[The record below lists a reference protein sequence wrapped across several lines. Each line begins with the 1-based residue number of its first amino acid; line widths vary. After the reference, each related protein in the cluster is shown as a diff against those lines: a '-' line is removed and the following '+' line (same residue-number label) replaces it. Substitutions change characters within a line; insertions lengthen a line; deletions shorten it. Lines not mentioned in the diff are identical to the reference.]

1 MKSVRVAMFCLMS
14 LVLMVLPD
22 TANAQNYLRTPSV
35 DSILNPAEII
45 GRTNYHRGGT
55 EWIVFSDRDNN
66 PVYSS
71 SSGGAISARMPF
83 MKMFKVKDETADY
96 LLVSDAKSNSEIGWM
111 KKENLSMLSRCVRKP
126 NRVAKKAMI
135 INTLKNIDQGDNTR
149 DFYKDPN
156 LTRPN
161 TEGDNINVY
170 TICYVYKET
179 DSTVLLGRREDCSTD
194 VEAYFQD
201 QIFGWIHRKY
211 LTAWDSRGCLQP
223 NYNEVPANYRREKK
237 SPAVLFDDINW
248 ATNYKDKVS
257 FATLENQARSLE
269 DNPIVW
275 QDDDYKTRP
284 WNPSKFRLPFLSST
298 STSGVIK
305 VGVLGDIKD
314 ESGRAM
320 MELIEKMRDEY
331 TSSSINNLNVVFV
344 IDGTYSMKSYFPAV
358 VEAIEQSANRINANP
373 KYSDPDNPNRIIVN
387 WGSVVYRDAAE
398 DDNALETFNLTQN
411 YRDLAKWL
419 GSAFSD
425 AKNANDLDVC
435 EAVYY
440 GLYNALEDVL
450 AEKEEENNL
459 IILIGDAGDH
469 QRGDDDWTHIY
480 AHEIIESMVNLNT
493 HFIAYQTHYKD
504 PAKTGVKGDS
514 SYTDFVEQMKHISEQ
529 SAKMIYTQSRP
540 NVNESEIFLKNNSL
554 SQLFEL
560 NKNILANKVLYNTG
574 SDMSESILTKNI
586 NASIDKS
593 AESTSIFMSMI
604 YDVLYGGKSIDEI
617 SVKYGFDPNDLDMA
631 EFRGLSYIIEQI
643 AEIEGLSPDSDEFQ
657 EKLSFMLSK
666 KVQLYFEGY
675 APIKSKDS
683 KYSLWAFDVLAS
695 SSAKKQLVRDLRRV
709 EKAFQSGGSD
719 NRKQRKLV
727 TSTLTDL
734 ARIYSGDKGD
744 DLQEMKIGTLF
755 ESIIDC
761 PGLQFSRKYS
771 DVLNMRIKDV
781 EVENRC
787 SVTELKVIYRA
798 VKAARTS
805 LQGVSFEGYGTRAF
819 NTFTAYWIPIDKF
832 PFMK

>member
-1 MKSVRVAMFCLMS
+1 MRSIRVAIFSLTC
-14 LVLMVLPD
+14 LVLMILPD
-22 TANAQNYLRTPSV
+22 AAKAQNYLRTPSV
-35 DSILNPAEII
+35 DSILNPAEVM

-66 PVYSS
+66 PVYST
-71 SSGGAISARMPF
+71 SSGGGVNSRVPF
-83 MKMFKVKDETADY
+83 MKMFKVKDETLDF
-96 LLVSDAKSNSEIGWM
+96 LLVVDAKSNNEIGWM
-111 KKENLSMLSRCVRKP
+111 EKESLSMLSRCVRKP

-135 INTLKNIDQGDNTR
+135 INTLENMNKGDNTR
-149 DFYKDPN
+149 DFYKDPD
-156 LTRPN
+156 LTIPY
-161 TEGDNINVY
+161 TDGDNINVY

-201 QIFGWIHRKY
+201 QIFGWIHKKY
-211 LTAWDSRGCLQP
+211 LTAWNSRGCLQP
-223 NYNEVPANYRREKK
+223 NYNEVPANLRREKR
-237 SPAVLFDDINW
+237 SPAALFDDINW
-248 ATNYKDKVS
+248 ASNYKDNVS
-257 FATLENQARSLE
+257 FVTLENQARSSE
-269 DNPIVW
+269 ENPIVW
-275 QDDDYKTRP
+275 QDDEFKTTP

-298 STSGVIK
+298 ATSGIVK

-320 MELIEKMRDEY
+320 MELIEKMRDGY

-358 VEAIEQSANRINANP
+358 VDAIKQSANKINANP

-398 DDNALETFNLTQN
+398 EDNALETFSLTQN
-411 YRDLAKWL
+411 YKELAKWL
-419 GSAFSD
+419 GSVFSD
-425 AKNANDLDVC
+425 AKNANDMDVC

-450 AEKEEENNL
+450 AEKEDENNL

-480 AHEIIESMVNLNT
+480 SEEIIESMVNLNT

-504 PAKTGVKGDS
+504 PATTGVNGDS
-514 SYTDFVEQMKHISEQ
+514 SYTDFVEQMKYISEQ
-529 SAKMIYTQSRP
+529 SAKMIYTESRP
-540 NVNESEIFLKNNSL
+540 NVDESEIYLKENS
-554 SQLFEL
+554 SKQLFEL
-560 NKNILANKVLYNTG
+560 NKNILANRVLYNTG
-574 SDMSESILTKNI
+574 SDMSESTLTNNI

-604 YDVLYGGKSIDEI
+604 YDVLYGGKSMEEI
-617 SVKYGFDPNDLDMA
+617 GAKYGFNPNDLNMA

-643 AEIEGLSPDSDEFQ
+643 AEIEGLSPDSEEFQ
-657 EKLSFMLSK
+657 DKLSFMLSK
-666 KVQLYFEGY
+666 KVQLYFEGF
-675 APIKSKDS
+675 APLTSRDS
-683 KYSLWAFDVLAS
+683 RYSLWAFDVLAS
-695 SSAKKQLVRDLRRV
+695 SSSKKQLVRDLRRV

-719 NRKQRKLV
+719 NHKQRKLV

-734 ARIYSGDKGD
+734 ARIYSGDTGD
-744 DLQEMKIGTLF
+744 DLLDMKISTLF

-761 PGLQFSRKYS
+761 PGLQFSPKYS
-771 DVLNMRIKDV
+771 EVLNMRIRDV
-781 EVENRC
+781 EMENRC
-787 SVTELKVIYRA
+787 SVAELKVIYRA
-798 VKAARTS
+798 VQSARTS